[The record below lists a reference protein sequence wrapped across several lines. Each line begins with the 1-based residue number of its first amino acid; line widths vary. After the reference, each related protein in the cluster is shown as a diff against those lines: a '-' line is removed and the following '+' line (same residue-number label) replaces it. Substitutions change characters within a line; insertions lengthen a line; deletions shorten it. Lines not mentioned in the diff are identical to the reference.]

1 MNTSR
6 IYSLLKYDWAIN
18 KHKVCLTMTLITIVY
33 FCLMLLSFFAKGN
46 LDLSLSEGSPMIIA
60 AFVNSYFK
68 YALIAAVIVVTTILH
83 HKFTNPRSA
92 TGYLSLPGT
101 SAEKYT
107 VMLADYATAAIALF
121 FIYLVCYAITMLL
134 GWFVAP
140 GLDWMVNPL
149 MFDSPN
155 NVNDVFLAINGNHG
169 SQEVN
174 EAFEQLKNSGDVSVD
189 VITSF
194 VDVAR
199 QIQWFAPIFAL
210 CEFFAYICLNML
222 FRTNGQLK
230 TIAVFFAVGFFLMV
244 CFIGTL
250 VFEIKDTFDIAG
262 DVSPKVALE
271 TVTSIFVNVRY
282 LLWASPVV
290 LVGLAYLFYHQIC
303 KKQAK

>member
-155 NVNDVFLAINGNHG
+155 NVNDVLLAFNGNHS

-174 EAFEQLKNSGDVSVD
+174 EAFEQIKNNGGVSVD
-189 VITSF
+189 ALTSF
-194 VDVAR
+194 IDVVR

-210 CEFFAYICLNML
+210 CEFFAYICINML

-230 TIAVFFAVGFFLMV
+230 TIAVFFAAGFVFMM
-244 CFIGTL
+244 FFMGTL
-250 VFEIKDTFDIAG
+250 VIGIKNSMDIFG
-262 DVSPKVALE
+262 DVTPDVAFE
-271 TVTSIFVNVRY
+271 TITSIFSFVRY
-282 LLWASPVV
+282 FVWVSPVV